1 MINNRAINTY
11 FKYIV
16 RRYTHGVLYKVST
29 VYSYLHSKAKT
40 IVSINILQAIKKP
53 LIERFFLSSYKT
65 ITA

>member
-40 IVSINILQAIKKP
+40 IVSINILQAIKN
-53 LIERFFLSSYKT
+53 RSMSGF
-65 ITA
+65 